1 MPTKRHASEEIAKR
15 LRVAEV
21 ALDRRKRKAEDYGEL
36 YAAKDGQAKSRLKR
50 ALRIRYRRAMRR
62 G

>member
-1 MPTKRHASEEIAKR
+1 MPTKRHASEENTNE

-21 ALDRRKRKAEDYGEL
+21 ALARRKRKAEDYKEL
-36 YAAKDGQAKSRLKR
+36 YVAKNRRAESRLKW
-50 ALRIRYRRAMRR
+50 ALGICYRRARRR